1 MPWSWREIVAER
13 SPLIGAGIKVRPVR
27 PGDLTEAR
35 ADAGADAGDVTL
47 TEDRRADLILAVEN
61 HPDMS
66 EDAKARLIE
75 QLRQDRVPVQVID
88 RIEARAGG

>member
-1 MPWSWREIVAER
+1 
-13 SPLIGAGIKVRPVR
+13 VRPVR

-35 ADAGADAGDVTL
+35 VEASDVTL
-47 TEDRRADLILAVEN
+47 TEDRRAELILAVEN
-61 HPDMS
+61 HPDIP